1 MIVLEGRIVLTE
13 CHSSTLACLS
23 LFAAHRRW
31 IMIMLYL
38 YGAVLAARRVKSVF
52 AAADVQYD
60 VALTLGGA
68 LTCLTVPLATLLV
81 SLSFNCNAVQA
92 CAAS

>member
-1 MIVLEGRIVLTE
+1 MV
-13 CHSSTLACLS
+13 
-23 LFAAHRRW
+23 
-31 IMIMLYL
+31 MLYL

-81 SLSFNCNAVQA
+81 SISLDYQQH
-92 CAAS
+92 